1 MEMTLRWYGSDYDTV
16 TLEQIRQI
24 PGVTGVITTLYGTS
38 PGDIRLPEENHA
50 LKKEVEAKGLH
61 ISGIEKV
68 YVEEG
73 DEVKKGEVLAEVS
86 LGEID
91 LELSEIQY
99 QFDRNT
105 ILLRQTQEDMK
116 LAVDR
121 IVTTG
126 TSMIEE
132 EKRAYAK
139 NLATVQQT
147 YEYQIEDY
155 QDKVTVLSTKLSFT

>member
-1 MEMTLRWYGSDYDTV
+1 M
-16 TLEQIRQI
+16 
-24 PGVTGVITTLYGTS
+24 
-38 PGDIRLPEENHA
+38 
-50 LKKEVEAKGLH
+50 
-61 ISGIEKV
+61 
-68 YVEEG
+68 
-73 DEVKKGEVLAEVS
+73 S

-132 EKRAYAK
+132 EKTCICEK
-139 NLATVQQT
+139 SGNCTTDL
-147 YEYQIEDY
+147 
-155 QDKVTVLSTKLSFT
+155 

>member
-1 MEMTLRWYGSDYDTV
+1 M
-16 TLEQIRQI
+16 
-24 PGVTGVITTLYGTS
+24 
-38 PGDIRLPEENHA
+38 
-50 LKKEVEAKGLH
+50 
-61 ISGIEKV
+61 
-68 YVEEG
+68 
-73 DEVKKGEVLAEVS
+73 S

-132 EKRAYAK
+132 ENVHMRKSG
-139 NLATVQQT
+139 NCTTDL
-147 YEYQIEDY
+147 
-155 QDKVTVLSTKLSFT
+155 